1 MCFRPDSAGGGGP
14 MKCPGCGK
22 PIQMMAGIELK
33 ACPFCKEDF
42 TPYLN
47 GEKPIPGQEGAAPT
61 AAAPGAPAALG
72 GAKAPAAPKAPNA
85 PRPPAA
91 PDA

>member
-22 PIQMMAGIELK
+22 PIQMMAGITLDK
-33 ACPFCKEDF
+33 CPFCKEDF

-47 GEKPIPGQEGAAPT
+47 GEKPIPGQEGAAYQDDCYSESL
-61 AAAPGAPAALG
+61 AARTTPV
-72 GAKAPAAPKAPNA
+72 
-85 PRPPAA
+85 
-91 PDA
+91 